1 MITVDVAVRRS
12 PIHGLGLFALNDIP
26 KGTELWAFSP
36 PDSRIPI
43 SEADSND
50 LHFGYINPENPDFVV
65 KCGDLSKFWNFGIH
79 YANCGPSDKIR
90 LGECVIIALVDISTG
105 DELLISTE
113 SDFDSKRKLSNL
125 WPTDSEQQLT
135 PSSGQ

>member
-1 MITVDVAVRRS
+1 MLLIDVAVRRS

-26 KGTELWAFSP
+26 KGTELWAFLP

-65 KCGDLSKFWNFGIH
+65 KCGDLSRFWNFGIH
-79 YANCGPSDKIR
+79 YANCGPSEHRR
-90 LGECVIIALVDISTG
+90 LGECVIIALVDIGTG

-113 SDFDSKRKLSNL
+113 SDFDSNRKLSNI
-125 WPTDSEQQLT
+125 WPTDLEQQLI
-135 PSSGQ
+135 PNSGQ

>member
-1 MITVDVAVRRS
+1 MLLIDVAVRRS

-36 PDSRIPI
+36 PDSRIPL
-43 SEADSND
+43 SDADAND

-79 YANCGPSDKIR
+79 YPNCGPSDNRR
-90 LGECVIIALVDISTG
+90 LGECVIIALVDIGTG

-113 SDFDSKRKLSNL
+113 SDFDSNRKLSNL
-125 WPTDSEQQLT
+125 WPTDLEQQLT
-135 PSSGQ
+135 PNSGQ